1 MKIYSVKDNVD
12 LNTLSLGNPGRLQGG
27 SYYSKLFLNNDSVF
41 LKVEYCA
48 TKQGIVNTNHKTHTD
63 LLLTINESE
72 YIDWFTNLETQIKSL
87 LNTKAND
94 WFTHD
99 LSPDDIEHFYNSCMK
114 TYKTNQTLLRTF
126 IDTSSGNQSC
136 SIFDENKVACEPS
149 GVENRKI
156 ATILHIKGIRL
167 TSTSFQLDIE
177 NKQILI
183 LEDRNV
189 FDECMF
195 DVSKPISDSQ
205 TKPMSRDTKPKNQ
218 SNSSSSENLDEAK
231 ISSNSNS
238 NSSSNSN
245 SNSNSKDEVVL
256 ESSSELKEV
265 DLNHFVNKD
274 NKETEDHEEK
284 KTNLKLKT
292 PQDVYQEMYKLA
304 KRRANETRKQAIK
317 AYIDAQNIKAAYL
330 IKDDQNEGMNSN
342 YPYNNI
348 SESDNSSDLD
358 SDDSSDLDSEGGS
371 DMEESTELQQED

>member
-48 TKQGIVNTNHKTHTD
+48 TKQVIVNTNNKTHTD

-231 ISSNSNS
+231 ISSS
-238 NSSSNSN
+238 
-245 SNSNSKDEVVL
+245 SKDEVVL